1 LTHIF
6 VSLLQYI
13 NLDDIMDLVGGDEL
27 HSQEQFR
34 IMWRESMKSVNCAQS
49 HITYDNFLLLMK
61 GQTKEPEPTEL
72 LLPSPSTRMSSL
84 LVVPEGVQ
92 VEEGRTEL
100 DVDVEASKDK
110 LSPTLS
116 HHMGEHVHF
125 LEDKNEDEV
134 SLHSLPNIGGQDM
147 YQSSNSSV
155 SLGFSPRSPESR
167 KMIEDIAETSSTK
180 MPGLD
185 GPSGPSGPGLMKRQR
200 SKSLADEN
208 EAGFDA
214 EEGSSD
220 SFVVPAFRA
229 DSRRALALPE
239 HASSRNNELLAH
251 PGQTAIMNSEL
262 GKNMSALA
270 VNRQLYRAHRQ
281 MRISVLDASRRFEEQ
296 QARRARDTLMAE
308 KEKEEDMMGL
318 GQAGLV
324 MKHGQKVHV
333 TSETIRQYLDDYRA
347 EQQQKVEKANRRGG
361 RGRHARK
368 KTISDMSAMMNPSM
382 GEEELG
388 DVAFQAS
395 KTPDVSKKL
404 FNNSLTNIGI
414 DMPDLKQP
422 HLTAMMPP
430 KHMGQGNNCN
440 GHQRKSVGSVAAI
453 EGLSPS
459 MVEVVD
465 KSLRK
470 ATVPGQFR
478 TTQDPFRSDG
488 MYGGARIGALTV
500 NQISATAG
508 TQPKNSCG

>member
-1 LTHIF
+1 
-6 VSLLQYI
+6 
-13 NLDDIMDLVGGDEL
+13 MDLVGGDEL

-72 LLPSPSTRMSSL
+72 LLPSPSARMSSL

-92 VEEGRTEL
+92 VEEGSTEL
-100 DVDVEASKDK
+100 DADGEASKDK

-125 LEDKNEDEV
+125 LEDKSDDEV

-147 YQSSNSSV
+147 YQSSNSSIG
-155 SLGFSPRSPESR
+155 LGLSPRSPESY
-167 KMIEDIAETSSTK
+167 KMIEDIAATNSTK

-185 GPSGPSGPGLMKRQR
+185 GQSGPGLMKRQR
-200 SKSLADEN
+200 SKSLADED
-208 EAGFDA
+208 EADLDG

-251 PGQTAIMNSEL
+251 PAQTAIMNSEL

-388 DVAFQAS
+388 NVAFQAS

-404 FNNSLTNIGI
+404 FNASLTDIEV

-422 HLTAMMPP
+422 NLASMKPP
-430 KHMGQGNNCN
+430 KHMGNGN
-440 GHQRKSVGSVAAI
+440 GHQRKSVGGVAVI

-459 MVEVVD
+459 VVEVVD

-500 NQISATAG
+500 NQISAT
-508 TQPKNSCG
+508 TVSNQPRNSSG